1 MKVQDSRCISMPLTH
16 IAPDS
21 SAMQFEIAKL
31 YMYAVYIVVP
41 LLIAIAPPYFAATFD
56 MVELLK

>member
-1 MKVQDSRCISMPLTH
+1 MPLTH